1 MWKAFDEVTEG
12 VKGPTGGKLNM
23 IDFGQQWSKQMG
35 FPLVTIKSF
44 NSSAVKI
51 SQERYMLNPRAS
63 TLQKY
68 RSPSYGYKWDIPIRY
83 EKKGKLLQEWLR
95 RDQPLYLDVDQ
106 TVPIAINVDRRGYF
120 RQNYD
125 SAGWQ
130 KIIAQFENNH
140 EVYSGWT
147 RHGY

>member
-68 RSPSYGYKWDIPIRY
+68 RSPSYGSEVGYFTTKDKIV
-83 EKKGKLLQEWLR
+83 LR
-95 RDQPLYLDVDQ
+95 SCIADQPLYLDVDQ

-140 EVYSGWT
+140 E
-147 RHGY
+147 